1 LNTLIF
7 NETIKELSLK
17 YNMQDIDVID
27 LLVASAIEIFNS
39 PIQILIKEN
48 LVYMVKVS
56 NNKKISLNSNTLK
69 RLSSLFDDKLKLTGK
84 RVKINLAKKLLKNKT
99 VILFEVIKKL
109 DNEYLCT
116 FSEIIAFLPFS
127 NIPNVDLE
135 TYTVGSKHYG
145 VIYSY
150 SYKDEKVILNCKHND
165 VELEKIK
172 STIFNVKITRVNRYY
187 GKRVKVYGLDIP
199 NKAIINN
206 LKMIYPNEKIIFF
219 RDKNV

>member
-1 LNTLIF
+1 MNTLIF

-27 LLVASAIEIFNS
+27 LLVASATEIFNS

-145 VIYSY
+145 VIYS
-150 SYKDEKVILNCKHND
+150 L
-165 VELEKIK
+165 
-172 STIFNVKITRVNRYY
+172 
-187 GKRVKVYGLDIP
+187 
-199 NKAIINN
+199 
-206 LKMIYPNEKIIFF
+206 
-219 RDKNV
+219 

>member
-1 LNTLIF
+1 MNTLIF

-99 VILFEVIKKL
+99 VILKKL
-109 DNEYLCT
+109 YLT
-116 FSEIIAFLPFS
+116 
-127 NIPNVDLE
+127 
-135 TYTVGSKHYG
+135 
-145 VIYSY
+145 
-150 SYKDEKVILNCKHND
+150 
-165 VELEKIK
+165 
-172 STIFNVKITRVNRYY
+172 
-187 GKRVKVYGLDIP
+187 
-199 NKAIINN
+199 
-206 LKMIYPNEKIIFF
+206 
-219 RDKNV
+219 